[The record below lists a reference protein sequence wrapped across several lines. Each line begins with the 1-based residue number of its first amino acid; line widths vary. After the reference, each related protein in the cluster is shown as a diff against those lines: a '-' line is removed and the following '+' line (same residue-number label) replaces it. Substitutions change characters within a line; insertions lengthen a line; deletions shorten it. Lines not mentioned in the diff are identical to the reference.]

1 MDNKYLFAVVGG
13 VFAFVW
19 FWVGVQPYYAT
30 DGAISTPFLWTAVVV
45 LALGGGD
52 SDGSD
57 LISVVTGS
65 ITGFI
70 PKFIALLIAYVVGSA
85 IYEGVLPAG
94 DAFDYM
100 QVVKAVGTLF
110 ASGATIILTVAC
122 LKKAS

>member
-1 MDNKYLFAVVGG
+1 M
-13 VFAFVW
+13 W
-19 FWVGVQPYYAT
+19 FWVGIQDFYAVEGG
-30 DGAISTPFLWTAVVV
+30 GAISTSFLWTAVVV

-57 LISVVTGS
+57 LISVLTSS

-70 PKFIALLIAYVVGSA
+70 PKFIGLLIAYIVGSA

-94 DAFDYM
+94 EAFDYM
-100 QVVKAVGTLF
+100 QVVQAVATLF
-110 ASGATIILTVAC
+110 ASGIAIILTVAC